1 MLRLIL
7 NVIWLILGGLELAL
21 MWWLVALV
29 FAITIIGIPWA
40 RAAFN
45 MGLYTLWPFGSEAVR
60 RDSATGQE
68 DIGTGPLGMLGNIVW
83 LLLAG
88 WWLALAHVLAAVAL
102 AITIIGLPLAWVHL
116 KLVPITLFP
125 IGMMIVS
132 SDRDGPYPAPPRC

>member
-7 NVIWLILGGLELAL
+7 NVIWLIFGGLEIAL
-21 MWWLVALV
+21 LWWIVALV

-45 MGLYTLWPFGSEAVR
+45 IGLYTLWPFGSEAVR
-60 RDSATGQE
+60 RDAATGQE

-83 LLLAG
+83 FVLAG
-88 WWLALAHVLAAVAL
+88 WWLALAHILAAIVL
-102 AITIIGLPLAWVHL
+102 AITIIGLPLAYVHL

-132 SDRDGPYPAPPRC
+132 SERDGPYPAPPRR